1 MQQSSS
7 ETPQL
12 WDKETR
18 KVAPATKPGT
28 GHLVLCIA
36 VLLLLAGALGFGF
49 WRHYSISAQGV
60 ATAERARDSVPSVRT
75 AAVQASGA
83 IMSVTWPG
91 TTEAFAQ
98 ANIYARAS
106 GYISKRNVDIGSQV
120 KAGDLLVEIT
130 APELDHQIA
139 QAEGTLAQLKAAL
152 QDAKAQRDLAQVNW
166 DRDNPLV
173 QKGWV
178 TSQQGKPLSM
188 RRSRCCAC

>member
-1 MQQSSS
+1 MNKVEPPPAPNSSS
-7 ETPQL
+7 ETSQL
-12 WDKETR
+12 RDKEPR

-28 GHLVLCIA
+28 GRFVLCIA
-36 VLLLLAGALGFGF
+36 VLLLLAGALGFSF
-49 WRHYSISAQGV
+49 WRHYSLSAQGV
-60 ATAERARDSVPSVRT
+60 ATAEQPRDSVPSVRT
-75 AAVQASGA
+75 AAVRASGA

-120 KAGDLLVEIT
+120 KAGDLLVQIT

-152 QDAKAQRDLAQVNW
+152 QEAKAGSPRNRAT
-166 DRDNPLV
+166 P
-173 QKGWV
+173 
-178 TSQQGKPLSM
+178 T
-188 RRSRCCAC
+188 A